1 MDRLKTFGK
10 YILWIVGFYI
20 FSLVLTYIGFN
31 ATYKNIHSVNKI
43 PEQINIVL
51 AQSTKVNGR
60 IYGEVTSTEDND
72 LNGKYIKVQIYTRY
86 NNFAGTRYLKIEN
99 TEPNVPKK
107 FAVNFKAENI
117 KYYTVEIIDEDEQ
130 SAEEIEKIENL
141 YKDIFT
147 KEEIK
152 TYVIAWLVIKLLF

>member
-31 ATYKNIHSVNKI
+31 ATYKNIDSFKEI

-60 IYGEVTSTEDND
+60 IYGEVTSTADND

-99 TEPNVPKK
+99 TQANVPKK
-107 FAVNFKAENI
+107 FAVNFKAEDI